1 MNIID
6 HNFVPVDTAKKI
18 MESYGYEVAEKEEQE
33 VTEVPEEVVEESSEE
48 AGSVCVYEHDTGVY
62 QLNSEVETMNDSL
75 YISVSEI
82 SDADQ
87 VALAESDAPSLE
99 TVDFE
104 DTSYTLGDIFDTP
117 DGETFVRLTPS
128 K

>member
-1 MNIID
+1 MKIID
-6 HNFVPVDTAKKI
+6 HNFVPVDTAKRI
-18 MESYGYEVAEKEEQE
+18 MESYGYAAAEVEEQE
-33 VTEVPEEVVEESSEE
+33 VTEVPEESSEE
-48 AGSVCVYEHDTGVY
+48 TGSICVYEHDTGVY
-62 QLNSEVETMNDSL
+62 QLNSEVETINDGL

-104 DTSYTLGDIFDTP
+104 DTSYTLGDIFETP
-117 DGETFVRLTPS
+117 DGETFVSLTPD

>member
-18 MESYGYEVAEKEEQE
+18 MESYGYAAAEVEEQEVAE
-33 VTEVPEEVVEESSEE
+33 VTEVPEESSKET
-48 AGSVCVYEHDTGVY
+48 GSICVYEHDTGVY

-117 DGETFVRLTPS
+117 DGETFVKLTPS